1 MRLNDHTILIT
12 GGTSGIGLELVRQF
26 YAHGNQIIVASRNS
40 DKLNQLQTEFPRVI
54 TLVCDLADRK
64 SVRKL
69 LEHCLN
75 TYPELNI
82 LINNAGIQY
91 NYSWAEEE
99 DGFSKISKETR
110 VNLISPM
117 HLVYGLLPGLMKQ
130 KEAAIINVSSALA
143 FHPKKSAPVYCA
155 SKAGIHN
162 FSKSIRYQLKGSN
175 VKVFEI
181 IPPLVDTPMTEGRG
195 TGKMSPKTLAEE
207 FMKNFKRNKY
217 ESYIGKAKLLRLI
230 GRIIPRAADNILK
243 NG

>member
-1 MRLNDHTILIT
+1 MKLHDHTILIT
-12 GGTSGIGLELVRQF
+12 GGTSGIGLELLRQF
-26 YAHGNQIIVASRNS
+26 YAHGNRIIVASRNS

-91 NYSWAEEE
+91 NYSWVEEE

-117 HLVYGLLPGLMKQ
+117 HLVYGFLPGLMQQ

-143 FHPKKSAPVYCA
+143 FHPKRSAPVYCA
-155 SKAGIHN
+155 SKAGIHI

-195 TGKMSPKTLAEE
+195 TGKISPKQLADE
-207 FMKNFKRNKY
+207 FIKNFKKDKY
-217 ESYIGKAKLLRLI
+217 ESYIGKARLLRLI
-230 GRIIPRAADNILK
+230 GRIFPRAADNILK